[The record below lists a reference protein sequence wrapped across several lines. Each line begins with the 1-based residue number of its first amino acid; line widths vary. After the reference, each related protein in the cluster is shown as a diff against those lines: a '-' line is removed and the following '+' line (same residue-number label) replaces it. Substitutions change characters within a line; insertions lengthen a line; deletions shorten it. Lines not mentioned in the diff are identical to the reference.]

1 MLVWC
6 RAEGFRSAHL
16 FGNSTILF
24 PRDLAV
30 EDKEQYL
37 FYLGILSPAE
47 LAIVN
52 DKIASSTARI
62 SILHF
67 FPEDWVLKKRLGSEM
82 IAFDHIFC
90 GGFTRHR
97 MPNSTKRNNIPLPMA
112 QPHHHNIGQRYF
124 FGAFHGNDFSAATL
138 VSTFPRTIGK
148 FFTENLAPLG
158 QSAAAVDMMEPPIQ
172 RQRILPPVVDVCWI
186 CKSSGPFI
194 TAEQGPIPLNGS
206 PTDGKVSHKCCRLRL
221 CTEML
226 HEVMVNDGGAED
238 LVFAMDPSVMRPLTL
253 ALIKMDTSGVVLGTL
268 ATEVST
274 ELDAVR
280 EDLRQKYRV
289 VNLHGPALQQI

>member
-1 MLVWC
+1 
-6 RAEGFRSAHL
+6 
-16 FGNSTILF
+16 LF

-90 GGFTRHR
+90 GGFTRHW
-97 MPNSTKRNNIPLPMA
+97 MPKSTKRNNVPLPMA

-148 FFTENLAPLG
+148 FFKDNLAPLG
-158 QSAAAVDMMEPPIQ
+158 QPAADVDMMEPPIQ
-172 RQRILPPVVDVCWI
+172 RHRILPHAINHTVVAYNRI
-186 CKSSGPFI
+186 AG
-194 TAEQGPIPLNGS
+194 TAP
-206 PTDGKVSHKCCRLRL
+206 
-221 CTEML
+221 
-226 HEVMVNDGGAED
+226 
-238 LVFAMDPSVMRPLTL
+238 
-253 ALIKMDTSGVVLGTL
+253 
-268 ATEVST
+268 
-274 ELDAVR
+274 
-280 EDLRQKYRV
+280 
-289 VNLHGPALQQI
+289 PAL